1 MAAEIKTITKK
12 ELCNLLGLYHPNGR
26 PDYRAL
32 NRDYFTPDALK
43 LLNIKPESFKFQK
56 KFDIP
61 TTQRILD
68 HFNLRPYKPGR

>member
-1 MAAEIKTITKK
+1 MAAEITTISKK
-12 ELCNLLGLYHPNGR
+12 EICNLLGLYHPNGR
-26 PDYRAL
+26 PDYRTL

-43 LLNIKPESFKFQK
+43 QLNIKPEVYKYQK

-68 HFNLRPYKPGR
+68 HFNIRPYRPNR